1 MATMCFTPAISLA
14 TATVEFAITGYLA
27 HPKQPKELRPLA
39 AFTFALGLY
48 QFTEFL
54 LCMTEWA
61 DVWARVGFA
70 AYGMLPI
77 LLLHSFMR
85 LAGKKL
91 RLELYALP
99 IVLISYAVLQ
109 GQFVLEAGCNLL
121 TVSIKHIAFDQQ
133 PLMLVAFFAYYGFFP
148 LIALGIYTRY
158 AIRKSTGES
167 NMKLRMALS
176 FIPLAV
182 LGSQLFFLTATW
194 EQLEP
199 DETWQS
205 MILITTAIIMALVT
219 AGSIRLVRSSTL
231 FQWILMAI
239 TTSSAVT
246 ALILYVIFPA
256 FAYDFPSIYCHFALL
271 YGIAALFIAKHQRE
285 LMRA

>member
-1 MATMCFTPAISLA
+1 MCFTPAISLA
-14 TATVEFAITGYLA
+14 TATVEFGITGYLA
-27 HPKQPKELRPLA
+27 RPGQPKELRPLA
-39 AFTFALGLY
+39 AFTFALGAY

-61 DVWARVGFA
+61 DLWARVGFA

-91 RLELYALP
+91 RLELYAIP
-99 IVLISYAVLQ
+99 IALIGYAVLRER
-109 GQFVLEAGCNLL
+109 FVLEAGCNLL
-121 TVSIKHIAFDQQ
+121 TVSISHMAFEQA
-133 PLMLVAFFAYYGFFP
+133 PILMIAFFAYYGFFP

-158 AIRKSTGES
+158 AMRKSTGET
-167 NMKLRMALS
+167 NLKLRLALS
-176 FIPLAV
+176 CIPLAV
-182 LGSQLFFLTATW
+182 LGSQLYFLAATW
-194 EQLEP
+194 EQTNA

-205 MILITTAIIMALVT
+205 MILITTAIIMAVVT

-271 YGIAALFIAKHQRE
+271 YGIAALLIAKHQHE
-285 LMRA
+285 